1 MPYCRECG
9 ASVDERARYCTQC
22 AAPVDGTAPPTLLTP
37 SAQVDPPIAP
47 VATTPMQLRYNP
59 TLEAAKAKQAAGRRL
74 KSSERLEL
82 MRDAEAH
89 GQKVSGLDKTS
100 ATLDVLGKGSCAGGC
115 LLAIVAIVIAAI
127 AAALHTSFWVVV
139 IAFAVVVVAGVVAL
153 RRRRV

>member
-9 ASVDERARYCTQC
+9 ASMDEAARFCPQC
-22 AAPVDGTAPPTLLTP
+22 AAPVDGAAPPTLPTP
-37 SAQVDPPIAP
+37 PAHVDPPMAP
-47 VATTPMQLRYNP
+47 VAATPMQPRYNP

-100 ATLDVLGKGSCAGGC
+100 AILDVLGKVAARAAVSC
-115 LLAIVAIVIAAI
+115 
-127 AAALHTSFWVVV
+127 
-139 IAFAVVVVAGVVAL
+139 
-153 RRRRV
+153 